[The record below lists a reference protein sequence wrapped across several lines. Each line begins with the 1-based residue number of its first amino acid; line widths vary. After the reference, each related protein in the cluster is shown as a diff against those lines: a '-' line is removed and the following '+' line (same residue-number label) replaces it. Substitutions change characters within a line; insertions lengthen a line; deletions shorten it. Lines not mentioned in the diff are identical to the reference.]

1 MLDFLTAAIENNF
14 LLYALLAALL
24 SSISCGIIGTYM
36 VSKKLTFLTGG
47 ISHSVLGGMGLIYY
61 LNFIYSLNINP
72 IYGAIVFAILAALI
86 IGVISLKK
94 EYDTD
99 TIIASIWA
107 LGMGIGII
115 FIALTPAYNQSL
127 TTYLFGNI
135 LMVSKFDLYLISVL
149 NLIILVLSIIFFN
162 KFLYIIFDEEFSRLK
177 GINVSFYYL
186 LMLVL
191 ISLTIVSLIQVVGLI
206 LIIALLAIPPSISKK
221 YVKTIKQ
228 MMVLSTLLGAL
239 FSFIGL
245 YISYELNIP
254 SGASIVLVASI
265 SFLISTLIKK
275 R

>member
-1 MLDFLTAAIENNF
+1 MLDFLNAAIENNF

-61 LNFIYSLNINP
+61 LNFIYSLDINP
-72 IYGAIVFAILAALI
+72 IYGAIVFAILAAII
-86 IGVISLKK
+86 IGIISLKK

-135 LMVSKFDLYLISVL
+135 LMVSKLDLYIISTL
-149 NLIILVLSIIFFN
+149 NFIILSLSILFYS
-162 KFLYIIFDEEFSRLK
+162 KFLYIIFDEEFAKLK

-186 LMLVL
+186 LMLIL

-206 LIIALLAIPPSISKK
+206 LIIALLAIPPSIAKK

-228 MMVLSTLLGAL
+228 MMILSILLGAF

-254 SGASIVLVASI
+254 SGASIVLSASVF
-265 SFLISTLIKK
+265 FLISILIKK